1 MSFRK
6 SISRHQA
13 DVHFSYCIRAAQGWV
28 CQSCGKDYKEEGRD
42 KKGIQCSHYIG
53 RGNWAVRFDYALCLC
68 SVCHG
73 LMEANP
79 PKHTK
84 LFTEHIGGESE
95 LEKYIQRSE
104 CKHRAQWARANKDA
118 ISKFYL
124 AERKRIDS
132 LREQQAKEG
141 KSEAIK
147 VRRYD
152 EGPAHISDP
161 GHSGKAGS

>member
-6 SISRHQA
+6 SISRNQA
-13 DVHFSYCIRAAQGWV
+13 DAHFSYCTRAAANWKCV
-28 CQSCGKDYKEEGRD
+28 RCQKDYTDRNRQ
-42 KKGIQCSHYIG
+42 GIQCSHFIG
-53 RGNWAVRFDYALCLC
+53 RGNWAVRYDHALSLC

-79 PKHTK
+79 IEHTK
-84 LFTEHIGGESE
+84 LFTEQIGGQLE

-104 CKHRAQWARANKDA
+104 CKHRAKWARANWQA

-141 KSEAIK
+141 SSEAIK

-152 EGPAHISDP
+152 EGPLKI
-161 GHSGKAGS
+161 GG

>member
-6 SISRHQA
+6 SISRNQA
-13 DVHFSYCIRAAQGWV
+13 DAHFSYCIRAAADWKCV
-28 CQSCGKDYKEEGRD
+28 RCRKDYTDRNKQ
-42 KKGIQCSHYIG
+42 GIQCSHFIG
-53 RGNWAVRFDYALCLC
+53 RGNWAVRYDYALSLC
-68 SVCHG
+68 AACHG

-79 PKHTK
+79 IEHTK

-95 LEKYIQRSE
+95 LAKYIQRSE
-104 CKHRAQWARANKDA
+104 CKSRAQWARANKDA

-132 LREQQAKEG
+132 IREQAAKEG
-141 KSEAIK
+141 KDAVIR

-152 EGPAHISDP
+152 EGPLKI
-161 GHSGKAGS
+161 GG